1 MSYCAK
7 YCSKGFYEHPLC
19 SKDFFYPKPTKID
32 DVEIRPFTEYHSK
45 HYERCL
51 ELFGMDEP
59 IVDPTFHLVS
69 KGLGV
74 NWVDE
79 HSYLVDDFKDFFD
92 LDFKESDV
100 KPTIKV
106 VRNQVEYEPP
116 QSAPMLEDFVES
128 SDLTLFPSPSL
139 TYDLSI
145 ICNIV
150 EEEIVALKRNTKEI
164 KHKNYEECINR
175 LFERFKYTR
184 VFKGQNVAYGVPK
197 YYRTKIFSD
206 GVRCAFANFIQ
217 QINVDLYQE
226 EFGEIRTANPT

>member
-79 HSYLVDDFKDFFD
+79 HKYLVQDFEDWFD
-92 LDFKESDV
+92 LEFKESDT
-100 KPTIKV
+100 KPSVIIIH
-106 VRNQVEYEPP
+106 NQLEYEPP
-116 QSAPMLEDFVES
+116 QSVPALEDCVES
-128 SDLTLFPSPSL
+128 CDLTLFTSPSL

-145 ICNIV
+145 TRNV
-150 EEEIVALKRNTKEI
+150 SEEEIVALRPKFKEI
-164 KHKNYEECINR
+164 KHKDYEECINR
-175 LFERFKYTR
+175 LFERFKYIR
-184 VFKGQNVAYGVPK
+184 VFKGQNVPYGVPK
-197 YYRTKIFSD
+197 YYRSKIFSD
-206 GVRCAFANFIQ
+206 GLRSAFAHFIQ
-217 QINVDLYQE
+217 QVNVDLYQE
-226 EFGEIRTANPT
+226 QLRQIRTDNPD